1 MYVCSFVATR
11 AKNAFIRER
20 RSKREYIFVGP
31 PRCRKVHAEAVAT
44 RYKYRFCIETT
55 SPIQYYAIQDDSERY
70 FDSGPRLKM
79 HLILIVL
86 PLIATIAGVDLE
98 KFQEIS
104 GNFNRCAFSIIS

>member
-1 MYVCSFVATR
+1 MHVCSFVATH
-11 AKNAFIRER
+11 KDAFTRER

-70 FDSGPRLKM
+70 FDSGLRLKM
-79 HLILIVL
+79 RLILIADRIRRL
-86 PLIATIAGVDLE
+86 P
-98 KFQEIS
+98 
-104 GNFNRCAFSIIS
+104 NRFRLYGS